1 MNSMDNKILNRQST
15 WMYSGLYKLAVTS
28 LYIKLIHKSQGQSL
42 TLWFMYGKVLYDSVC
57 HDGSANRIVTWN
69 QHDSSDLC
77 IPYTYLGYL
86 YYIYIHLGLYTV
98 HRTCVGLQHNS
109 HSKDNNKAVYLQ
121 LLREDILHSLS
132 CDSFHC
138 TTEVTTDALVG
149 CAPLSDKR
157 GQINHISQ
165 NPFLQTTDVHE
176 KCQRPLKH
184 DSCGCPS

>member
-1 MNSMDNKILNRQST
+1 
-15 WMYSGLYKLAVTS
+15 MYSGLYKLAVTG
-28 LYIKLIHKSQGQSL
+28 QGL
-42 TLWFMYGKVLYDSVC
+42 TLWFMYGIYDSVC
-57 HDGSANRIVTWN
+57 HDGSANRIVTWI

-77 IPYTYLGYL
+77 IPYTYLGFL
-86 YYIYIHLGLYTV
+86 YYIYINVGLYTV

-109 HSKDNNKAVYLQ
+109 HSNDNNKAVYLQ
-121 LLREDILHSLS
+121 LLREEDILHSLS
-132 CDSFHC
+132 CDSLHC

-157 GQINHISQ
+157 GQINYISQ